1 MGVVKL
7 ETGALIVTG
16 GLFGIGLVAGFFMH
30 RSDFCL
36 AGAFRDLF
44 LFGSARLMRP
54 IVLAV
59 TVSAVLFEIS
69 RISGFQPRY
78 PFPLFSPPA
87 GVNLLGGF
95 TFGVGMVLT
104 GGCVV
109 GVLYKLGG
117 GSLLAAV
124 GLLGLVV
131 GSGVYAEIHPYWQ
144 VVSSATRLHERA
156 VTLPQLVGVSPTA
169 LVVVLAVAGLLLCC
183 YWWRQGAWHE
193 KHGAEGFIPLW
204 VTALTI
210 AVLTVLTLKLSGMPM
225 GITTSYAKFAAIAE
239 SVVSPSHVAG
249 TAYFSTQPFH
259 YQLPGTSRE
268 LVGGAGPQFDVFA
281 LVQYPLI
288 LGIVLGALGS
298 SLSLGEFRLHWR
310 VPGRQIFMVF
320 CGGVIMALGA
330 RMSPGCNVWHIL
342 GGLPLLTMQSL
353 LFVAGLFPGA
363 WVGSRLMLKIL
374 T

>member
-1 MGVVKL
+1 MAAGVL
-7 ETGALIVTG
+7 TVTG
-16 GLFGIGLVAGFFMH
+16 GLFGIGLAAGFFMH

-44 LFGSARLMRP
+44 LFRSVRLMRP
-54 IVLAV
+54 LVLAV
-59 TVSAVLFEIS
+59 TVSAVLFEVA
-69 RISGFQPRY
+69 RITGFLPRY

-95 TFGVGMVLT
+95 IFGIGMVLT
-104 GGCVV
+104 GACVV

-117 GSLLAAV
+117 GSLMAAV

-131 GSGVYAEIHPYWQ
+131 GSGVYAEVHPYWSS
-144 VVSSATRLHERA
+144 VASATRLHEQA
-156 VTLPQLVGVSPTA
+156 ITLPQMTGTSPTA
-169 LVVVLAVAGLLLCC
+169 WIVVLVVAGMLLCIF
-183 YWWRQGAWHE
+183 WWRQGAWHE

-204 VTALTI
+204 ITAMAI
-210 AVLTVLTLKLSGMPM
+210 AVMSLMALKLSGMPM

-249 TAYFSTQPFH
+249 TAYFSAQPFY

-281 LVQYPLI
+281 LLQYPLI
-288 LGIVLGALGS
+288 LGIILGS
-298 SLSLGEFRLHWR
+298 LGSALSLGEFRLHWR
-310 VPGRQIFMVF
+310 VPYRQVAMVF
-320 CGGVIMALGA
+320 CGGIIMALGA

-363 WVGSRLMLKIL
+363 WLGSRLLEKIL
-374 T
+374 R